1 MTDDIQASQDSAA
14 TAAVSSNAMRFT
26 VDGWDPAYG
35 TSLEL
40 EDYLE
45 ESTAVVDVN
54 VELPADRWQ
63 PMDPDIDCLAPEAL
77 LFVDG
82 VRRSRSPRL
91 DRRELRQSTARRHRP
106 ARPSAPRTRQEWCAA
121 AASRPTSS

>member
-1 MTDDIQASQDSAA
+1 MTGECQPSHDRPRPPRCGS
-14 TAAVSSNAMRFT
+14 AMRFT

-54 VELPADRWQ
+54 VELPA
-63 PMDPDIDCLAPEAL
+63 
-77 LFVDG
+77 
-82 VRRSRSPRL
+82 SRV
-91 DRRELRQSTARRHRP
+91 AGN
-106 ARPSAPRTRQEWCAA
+106 
-121 AASRPTSS
+121 